1 MEDKETIIYKIVLD
15 ILGSYLRVFY
25 GPDSAIYTQ
34 KYLPCA
40 IKFYEACDARQLSAV
55 CIVLL

>member
-1 MEDKETIIYKIVLD
+1 MEDKETIVYKIVLD

-25 GPDSAIYTQ
+25 GAHSPIYTQ

-40 IKFYEACDARQLSAV
+40 IKFYEACDP
-55 CIVLL
+55 

>member
-1 MEDKETIIYKIVLD
+1 MEDKETIIYKIILD

-25 GPDSAIYTQ
+25 GADSAIYTQ

-40 IKFYEACDARQLSAV
+40 IKFYEACDP
-55 CIVLL
+55 